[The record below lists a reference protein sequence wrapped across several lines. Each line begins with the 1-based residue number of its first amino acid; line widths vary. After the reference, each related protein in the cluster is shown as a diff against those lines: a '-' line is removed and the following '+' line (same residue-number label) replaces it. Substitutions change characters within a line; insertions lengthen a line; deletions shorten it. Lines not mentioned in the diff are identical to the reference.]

1 MLAGF
6 VDGRGRAYDVG
17 FRTLRFSL
25 IGEDGLLETAAGEEV
40 RSQGAATAAADL
52 IEPRAMPF
60 LLPVP
65 GELTATPRRVV
76 FLAAPG
82 LERRDTV
89 TFFNVSLSLQRTAVE
104 HFFTAQAGREFLQF
118 ERADV
123 ESTWPS
129 GPAFEAVL
137 RGPHPGRSAE
147 TARYRLRLEPRSA
160 AEEALAALR

>member
-25 IGEDGLLETAAGEEV
+25 VGEDGLLETAAGEEV

-60 LLPVP
+60 LLLVR
-65 GELTATPRRVV
+65 GELTATARRVV
-76 FLAAPG
+76 FLAAAG
-82 LERRDTV
+82 LDRRDPV
-89 TFFNVSLSLQRTAVE
+89 TFFNVGLSLQRTAVE

-118 ERADV
+118 EKADV

-129 GPAFEAVL
+129 GPALEAVL
-137 RGPHPGRSAE
+137 RGPRPGRAAE
-147 TARYRLRLEPRSA
+147 TARYRLRLEPRRA
-160 AEEALAALR
+160 AEEALAALE